1 MTSIL
6 HTQDTMLSLER
17 EKRELETRLEQVKT
31 DLAVSIANHRAQIAA
46 SLTSH
51 DPEERQMAEGVR
63 AWYEVPPAS

>member
-31 DLAVSIANHRAQIAA
+31 DLAVAVANHRAQIAK
-46 SLTSH
+46 SLTSK
-51 DPEERQMAEGVR
+51 DLEEREMAEGVR